1 MPPVMQPSVNRLLF
15 HVICASLLSVLGAGC
30 SPSATPLPAGSVLF
44 QDDYSRSSSG
54 WEMRHR
60 ADAIHEY
67 RDGQYAMLVLT
78 PHTSSWTTPGLEVG
92 AVRIEVDALQ
102 IGGPEDNLYGV
113 VCRYRDDDN
122 FIFLVASS
130 DGFAGIGA
138 YRQGRRELLGG
149 AALLPAASIAP
160 GGSTNHLAADCL
172 EDTLRLFAN
181 GALVAEVPSPAGP
194 PDGDVGLIV
203 GTYVEPGV
211 ELVFD
216 NFSVRVPEAE
226 P

>member
-1 MPPVMQPSVNRLLF
+1 MPAVMHLSTHRLIDQVL
-15 HVICASLLSVLGAGC
+15 CASLLLILGAAC
-30 SPSATPLPAGSVLF
+30 SPSGTPLPAGSVLF
-44 QDDYSRSSSG
+44 QDDFSRSSSG
-54 WEMRHR
+54 WEIRHR

-67 RDGQYAMLVLT
+67 RDGLYAMLVLS

-102 IGGPEDNLYGV
+102 IGGPEDNLYGM

-130 DGFAGIGA
+130 DGFAGIGS
-138 YRQGRRELLGG
+138 YREGRRELFGG

-160 GGSTNHLAADCL
+160 AGSTNHLAADCL
-172 EDTLRLFAN
+172 EDMLRLYVN
-181 GALVAEVPSPAGP
+181 GALAAEAAAVGGDAE
-194 PDGDVGLIV
+194 GDVGLIV
-203 GTYVEPGV
+203 GTYLEPGV

-216 NFSVRVPEAE
+216 NFSVRVPE
-226 P
+226 PKP

>member
-1 MPPVMQPSVNRLLF
+1 MHLSTHRLIDQVL
-15 HVICASLLSVLGAGC
+15 CASLLLILGAAC
-30 SPSATPLPAGSVLF
+30 SPSGTPLPAGSVLF
-44 QDDYSRSSSG
+44 QDDFSRSSSG
-54 WEMRHR
+54 WEIRHR

-67 RDGQYAMLVLT
+67 RDGLYAMLVLS

-102 IGGPEDNLYGV
+102 IGGPEDNLYGM

-130 DGFAGIGA
+130 DGFAGIGS
-138 YRQGRRELLGG
+138 YREGRRELFGG

-160 GGSTNHLAADCL
+160 AGSTNHLAADCL
-172 EDTLRLFAN
+172 EDMLRLYVN
-181 GALVAEVPSPAGP
+181 GALAAEAAAVGGDAE
-194 PDGDVGLIV
+194 GDVGLIV
-203 GTYVEPGV
+203 GTYLEPGV

-216 NFSVRVPEAE
+216 NFSVRVPE
-226 P
+226 PKP